1 MSFQIGVAILDDHQS
16 IIDGYQYRLEKDNSI
31 KVLATGTFGEN
42 IKTILNDNDIDV
54 LILDINVPASKENP
68 NPYPILHVI
77 PKLVQMHPKINILVI
92 SMYHQATLIKSVVDA
107 GACGYILKDDRQ
119 SIQELASIVKTI
131 AKGGIYFSRQAHE
144 QIFKKSPSQKAL
156 TPRQLDV
163 LSLCAAY
170 PDKTTPDIA
179 NDLGVAN
186 STVRNLLSET
196 YQRLNVHSRVSA
208 VTKARQ
214 LGMIP
219 PEVAG

>member
-1 MSFQIGVAILDDHQS
+1 M
-16 IIDGYQYRLEKDNSI
+16 
-31 KVLATGTFGEN
+31 
-42 IKTILNDNDIDV
+42 
-54 LILDINVPASKENP
+54 
-68 NPYPILHVI
+68 
-77 PKLVQMHPKINILVI
+77 
-92 SMYHQATLIKSVVDA
+92 
-107 GACGYILKDDRQ
+107 
-119 SIQELASIVKTI
+119 
-131 AKGGIYFSRQAHE
+131 
-144 QIFKKSPSQKAL
+144 
-156 TPRQLDV
+156 DV

-170 PDKTTPDIA
+170 PDKTTADIA